1 MIYFDG
7 DYANQLKAKVEAAQK
22 EIDVCMYVWRWYQN
36 DPTLELQQV
45 YIALLR
51 AAAKGIRVRILTD
64 FPEVAA
70 RMRMDGLDA
79 VSVPPSKIMHAKM
92 FIFDDREVALGSHNM
107 TKRSTT
113 KNHEATAVLT
123 DFESVQQAKTYFNAI
138 WSTYASS
145 KAYQLDA
152 ARGV

>member
-7 DYANQLKAKVEAAQK
+7 DYTTQLKAAIETATEK
-22 EIDVCMYVWRWYQN
+22 IDVCMYVWRWYQN

-51 AAAKGIRVRILTD
+51 AANKGVRVRILTD
-64 FPEVAA
+64 FPDVAA
-70 RMRMDGLDA
+70 RMRMDGLNA
-79 VSVPPSKIMHAKM
+79 VSVPASKIMHAKM
-92 FIFDDREVALGSHNM
+92 FIIDSKLVALGSHNM

-123 DFESVQQAKTYFNAI
+123 DFESVQQAETYFNAI

-145 KAYQLDA
+145 KTY
-152 ARGV
+152 